1 MLDPTSVIKDK
12 HGHRIKSGVT
22 QQECHAGLDPASVI
36 KDKHRHRIKSGVTSD
51 VVGNASCRA

>member
-36 KDKHRHRIKSGVTSD
+36 KDKHRHRIKSGVTKSFQ
-51 VVGNASCRA
+51 VCS